1 MATTNHN
8 YLTKFSLRICRKS
21 RSVSLLRLS
30 NSMVYQLIEG
40 YEKYYE
46 LAQPFEDVNNGL
58 FLRGKI
64 IKTITIKNIK

>member
-1 MATTNHN
+1 MSKAVAL
-8 YLTKFSLRICRKS
+8 YPFE
-21 RSVSLLRLS
+21 RLS

-64 IKTITIKNIK
+64 IKTITIKKY